1 MTSPD
6 ASIQFRYTGKTTDIS
21 FPTQSKIPIH
31 ELMGMAVNALTS
43 IKL

>member
-6 ASIQFRYTGKTTDIS
+6 ASIQLRYTGKTANVS
-21 FPTQSKIPIH
+21 FPSQSKIPIH

-43 IKL
+43 VKL